1 MNHQQE
7 LTSLVKELVEAN
19 QALAKSLERI
29 VTSIEQ
35 ISGHVPEDRDLSTV
49 TSQLAGL
56 HIRLADLLDQQTRQD
71 EGASTKAPSAPL
83 PS

>member
-19 QALAKSLERI
+19 QALARSLEHI

-35 ISGHVPEDRDLSTV
+35 ISGHVPEGRDLSSV
-49 TSQLAGL
+49 ASQLAGL
-56 HIRLADLLDQQTRQD
+56 HIRLADLLDQQTRRD
-71 EGASTKAPSAPL
+71 EGSTTPAPPP